1 MNQRKGRKSEP
12 NHEGG
17 EHWGLDPQDVRRHA
31 RRMRQARTVG
41 PLGKVVRVVAVALV
55 FVGAFALTWNFDLLR
70 RLSFDFSALTDTF
83 SRNDAP
89 AGARPSDEPGTE
101 VIGDSSI
108 AGGVSLPTSIKTD
121 EPDPAEVE
129 APEEAP
135 AEAPQAAPAAPGDA
149 PTSREPDPAEPAAPA
164 SPETEPVV
172 AAANE
177 APAVPPPPPEPEVP
191 VRPETFG
198 FGVSIMHVSEA
209 NPSAGVLVLRDGGR
223 RGVSFITWWT
233 TDGTAT
239 AGSDFAQARAARRA
253 IRRRRAKPHAARAD
267 HRRPQRRGLG
277 EFLRARRRRRLGAGR
292 RPGRAN
298 RGRHHRRR
306 LARAASASSTVSVS
320 MPA

>member
-1 MNQRKGRKSEP
+1 MRAAC
-12 NHEGG
+12 
-17 EHWGLDPQDVRRHA
+17 VRREPSGRSAKWSASWRSRWCSWA
-31 RRMRQARTVG
+31 RL
-41 PLGKVVRVVAVALV
+41 P
-55 FVGAFALTWNFDLLR
+55 LTWNFDLLR

-121 EPDPAEVE
+121 EPDPAGVE

-177 APAVPPPPPEPEVP
+177 APAVPLRRRSPKCPQDRRRSASASASCMSPRRTPAPACSCYA
-191 VRPETFG
+191 TAAA
-198 FGVSIMHVSEA
+198 EA
-209 NPSAGVLVLRDGGR
+209 FRSSPGGR
-223 RGVSFITWWT
+223 RTGPPPQA
-233 TDGTAT
+233 AT
-239 AGSDFAQARAARRA
+239 S
-253 IRRRRAKPHAARAD
+253 
-267 HRRPQRRGLG
+267 
-277 EFLRARRRRRLGAGR
+277 RRLEPRVERFGAGEQNR
-292 RPGRAN
+292 TLHVPIVGDRNVEGSENFYVHVAVGDSGRAVDPV
-298 RGRHHRRR
+298 GQIEVVI
-306 LARAASASSTVSVS
+306 TDDD
-320 MPA
+320 